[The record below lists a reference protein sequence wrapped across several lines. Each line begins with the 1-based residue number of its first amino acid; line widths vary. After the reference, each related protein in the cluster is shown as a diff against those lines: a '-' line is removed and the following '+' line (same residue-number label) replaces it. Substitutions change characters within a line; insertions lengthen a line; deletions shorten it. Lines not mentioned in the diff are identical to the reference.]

1 MKYQNA
7 SFACAAGRPD
17 QLPACTLPEIVFSG
31 KSNVGKS
38 TLINKLLNR
47 KSLARVSSTPGK
59 TGTINFYALPDCRL
73 VDLPGYGYAKV
84 SDSEKARWAQLV
96 EGYLAARRRVA
107 CVFQLLDMRHEPTA
121 DDLHMIQFLLDQELP
136 FALVATKSDKLNK
149 TQRAAQLELFA
160 DCFREIPDIPL
171 IPFSSQT
178 GEGVEEL
185 RRLIDE
191 ACAKV

>member
-59 TGTINFYALPDCRL
+59 TGTINFYALSDCRL

-149 TQRAAQLELFA
+149 TQRAAQLGLFA